1 MEPFPELQKDTPA
14 RAQEGEAPKQAE
26 QNASEPDIEQEALS
40 RKGSALSRKS
50 GSTVGEVQQT
60 RCERLVQSNEFELTA
75 ALLILVNTVVMAF
88 ELQYKGIEAGY
99 ESNFPDYM
107 RPAREAWPGAVD
119 VFMVMERCFTIV
131 FTVEFFIRLA
141 VLGPKM
147 LRQPLN
153 WLDIAAVLVGWLDW
167 LLSSAVVNPMVIRL
181 LRLAKLAR
189 GFRLARVGRLLGS
202 LQLILKSIQAS
213 AFTLSWSLV
222 IIMVLQCLMG
232 MILCQLVHPFI
243 MDPNQ
248 DSAARQEVFAYYGS
262 FSRSMITMFEVH
274 FANFAPAC
282 RVLVNYLGEGYAF
295 LFLGY
300 RCLAG
305 FAVLNVINAVF
316 IQQTMKVAQQDTDIM
331 FLMIEQQQ
339 KANARYKKELKE
351 WFQSVDENNDN
362 QLSWE
367 ELQQVQ
373 NEPNLK
379 LWMRQLEIE
388 PSSLRSLYDII
399 DTNGDG
405 SISFDELLDGATK
418 IKGTA
423 KNVDLVYLLTRMDKL
438 DDKVNILLDS
448 KQASS
453 SSSREAVS
461 PKRQDS

>member
-1 MEPFPELQKDTPA
+1 
-14 RAQEGEAPKQAE
+14 
-26 QNASEPDIEQEALS
+26 
-40 RKGSALSRKS
+40 
-50 GSTVGEVQQT
+50 
-60 RCERLVQSNEFELTA
+60 
-75 ALLILVNTVVMAF
+75 
-88 ELQYKGIEAGY
+88 
-99 ESNFPDYM
+99 
-107 RPAREAWPGAVD
+107 
-119 VFMVMERCFTIV
+119 
-131 FTVEFFIRLA
+131 
-141 VLGPKM
+141 
-147 LRQPLN
+147 
-153 WLDIAAVLVGWLDW
+153 
-167 LLSSAVVNPMVIRL
+167 
-181 LRLAKLAR
+181 
-189 GFRLARVGRLLGS
+189 
-202 LQLILKSIQAS
+202 
-213 AFTLSWSLV
+213 
-222 IIMVLQCLMG
+222 
-232 MILCQLVHPFI
+232 
-243 MDPNQ
+243 
-248 DSAARQEVFAYYGS
+248 
-262 FSRSMITMFEVH
+262 
-274 FANFAPAC
+274 
-282 RVLVNYLGEGYAF
+282 
-295 LFLGY
+295 
-300 RCLAG
+300 
-305 FAVLNVINAVF
+305 
-316 IQQTMKVAQQDTDIM
+316 MKVAQQDTDIM